1 MKDLVYIAVNE
12 NSEDND
18 ILYASTDVT
27 IVRDA
32 QLSRELSD
40 ISDEAEE
47 LGYDEDL
54 SDRDMVDAAFMSGYN
69 NGDIE
74 IYEVEIDRAKDYT
87 NETFELNSGDTIL
100 YSDIIDT
107 LNKCECGERGEVDY
121 AD

>member
-12 NSEDND
+12 DSEDND

-47 LGYDEDL
+47 LGYGEDL
-54 SDRDMVDAAFMSGYN
+54 SDRDMADAAFMSGYN

-74 IYEVEIDRAKDYT
+74 IYEVEIDRANDYT

-100 YSDIIDT
+100 YSDIVDT

>member
-12 NSEDND
+12 GSEDND

-32 QLSRELSD
+32 KLSRELSD

-54 SDRDMVDAAFMSGYN
+54 SDRDMADAAFMSGYN

-87 NETFELNSGDTIL
+87 DETFKLNSGDIIL

-107 LNKCECGERGEVDY
+107 LNKCECGERGEINY

>member
-12 NSEDND
+12 DSEDND

-32 QLSRELSD
+32 QLSRELSN

-47 LGYDEDL
+47 LGYAEDL
-54 SDRDMVDAAFMSGYN
+54 SDRDMADAAFMSGYN

-107 LNKCECGERGEVDY
+107 LNKCECGERGEINY

>member
-54 SDRDMVDAAFMSGYN
+54 SDRDMADAAFMSGYN

-87 NETFELNSGDTIL
+87 DETFELNSGDTIL
-100 YSDIIDT
+100 YSYIVDT
-107 LNKCECGERGEVDY
+107 LNKCECGERREVDY

>member
-12 NSEDND
+12 NSENND

-54 SDRDMVDAAFMSGYN
+54 SNRDMADAAFMSGYN

-87 NETFELNSGDTIL
+87 DETFELNSGDTIL

-107 LNKCECGERGEVDY
+107 LNKCECGERGEVNYVD
-121 AD
+121 